1 MDFNSQRYGG
11 GGLHDVTDAYGNN
24 GFYNSFHHLIS
35 QKNLKFK
42 AYLSSFNESYT
53 SDYAAE
59 PVFGR
64 SDPIYAFRS
73 TTRSIALSFKA
84 VASSIQ
90 EGYENLAKVQVLSQ
104 FLYPAYTEDNSA
116 TTISQ
121 APLIRL
127 KMMNFVND
135 AKQLTP
141 PSTTGNEGD
150 IRASTV
156 YSSYK
161 VSTEPKD
168 GLLGVITSMT
178 VMHNLE
184 SDAGVF
190 EKTDGTVIPKH
201 IEVTISFSPIH
212 EHTLGWNENKEFY
225 ENSFPY
231 GTALAREGAEAGD
244 PPPEESVQVSD
255 AQAADNDVAAE
266 NAITDPAAYAALPPL
281 SEQISL
287 SEQIETGGGNPYN
300 VTGIDTYIS
309 NYQTIN
315 RSSN

>member
-1 MDFNSQRYGG
+1 MDYFNSQRYGG
-11 GGLHDVTDAYGNN
+11 GLPDVTDAYGNN
-24 GFYNSFHHLIS
+24 GFYISFHHLIS
-35 QKNLKFK
+35 GKNLKFK

-90 EGYENLAKVQVLSQ
+90 EGYENLAKIQVLSQ

-135 AKQLTP
+135 AKKLIP
-141 PSTTGNEGD
+141 PPTTDGEGETM
-150 IRASTV
+150 RASSV

-161 VSTEPKD
+161 VSTEPED

-184 SDAGVF
+184 GDAGVF
-190 EKTDGTVIPKH
+190 EKTDGTVIPKY

-225 ENSFPY
+225 QNSFPY
-231 GTALAREGAEAGD
+231 GTALAREGAAEGEEEVQ
-244 PPPEESVQVSD
+244 PPEEQLN
-255 AQAADNDVAAE
+255 DNDVISE
-266 NAITDPAAYAALPPL
+266 VPTAL
-281 SEQISL
+281 Q
-287 SEQIETGGGNPYN
+287 QMVTNRYRA
-300 VTGIDTYIS
+300 TGIPSLEEADLRTLE
-309 NYQTIN
+309 T
-315 RSSN
+315 SSE